1 MEQKIKKK
9 SPRAAK
15 RDRQVAGADGIR
27 HETLFS
33 VLTGVAAGLVNGL
46 FGGGGGMIVVPM
58 LVFLLK
64 MQPKNAHAT
73 AILIILPLSVLSGL
87 FYAAFGVF
95 RWQAGLPVTAGVIV
109 GGTLGALLLK
119 KLSSKW
125 VIIIFSVVM
134 AAAGIKML
142 FF

>member
-1 MEQKIKKK
+1 MKANRPKKTAK
-9 SPRAAK
+9 TDKESGASYKENLYAA
-15 RDRQVAGADGIR
+15 
-27 HETLFS
+27 
-33 VLTGVAAGLVNGL
+33 LTGVLAGLANGL

-64 MQPKNAHAT
+64 MPPKNAHAT
-73 AILIILPLSVLSGL
+73 AILIILPLSLLSGL
-87 FYAAFGVF
+87 FYAAFGDF
-95 RWQAGLPVTAGVIV
+95 RWQVGLPVTVGVVI

-119 KLSSKW
+119 KMSSKW
-125 VIIIFSVVM
+125 VIIVFSAVM